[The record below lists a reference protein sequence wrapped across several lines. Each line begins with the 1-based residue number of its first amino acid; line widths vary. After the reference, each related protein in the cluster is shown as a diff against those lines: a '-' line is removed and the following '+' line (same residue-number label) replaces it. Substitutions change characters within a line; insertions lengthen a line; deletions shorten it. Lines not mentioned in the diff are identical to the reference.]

1 MGRGAERHQGVQ
13 GSEQDMSGE
22 CPRAKPM
29 DGATGGTGQGVSGE
43 IHHKQLVRVVWE
55 GTRVPWAAENRGNAV
70 GRPWGFRGTA
80 QLWAQGRTRK
90 RDPVPRKRDHI
101 APRALEATAG
111 EDLLENST
119 FQ

>member
-55 GTRVPWAAENRGNAV
+55 GT
-70 GRPWGFRGTA
+70 
-80 QLWAQGRTRK
+80 
-90 RDPVPRKRDHI
+90 
-101 APRALEATAG
+101 
-111 EDLLENST
+111 
-119 FQ
+119 